1 MNYISFSFMNICLK
15 FIYIFTYVISS
26 DGLTKEEPS
35 AKRTKGYFF
44 FFQMFLA
51 LPKKVH
57 HFKEGRFSVFQNK
70 VISNKR
76 KSRFVGS
83 TS

>member
-1 MNYISFSFMNICLK
+1 MNIRLT
-15 FIYIFTYVISS
+15 FIFIFTYVISS

-35 AKRTKGYFF
+35 ARKIEGH

-51 LPKKVH
+51 LQKKGH
-57 HFKEGRFSVFQNK
+57 NFKGGRFLVFQNK
-70 VISNKR
+70 GISNKR
-76 KSRFVGS
+76 KPRFVGS

>member
-1 MNYISFSFMNICLK
+1 MNIYLK
-15 FIYIFTYVISS
+15 LICIFKYIISS
-26 DGLTKEEPS
+26 DGLTKEEPN
-35 AKRTKGYFF
+35 AKKIEGHFF

-51 LPKKVH
+51 LPKKGH
-57 HFKEGRFSVFQNK
+57 RFKGDLFLVFQNK

-83 TS
+83 IS

>member
-1 MNYISFSFMNICLK
+1 MLNPLWLLFSIVVW
-15 FIYIFTYVISS
+15 FIFIFTYVISS

-35 AKRTKGYFF
+35 ARKIEGHFF
-44 FFQMFLA
+44 FFQMLLA
-51 LPKKVH
+51 LPKKGH
-57 HFKEGRFSVFQNK
+57 HFKGGRFLVFQNK
-70 VISNKR
+70 GIFNKR

>member
-1 MNYISFSFMNICLK
+1 MNICLK
-15 FIYIFTYVISS
+15 FICIFTYVISS
-26 DGLTKEEPS
+26 DGLTKEEPN
-35 AKRTKGYFF
+35 AKKIEGHFF

-51 LPKKVH
+51 LPKKGH
-57 HFKEGRFSVFQNK
+57 HFKGDLFLVFQNK

-83 TS
+83 IS